1 MTDLARLALEIDSR
15 EVKTGVAELDKLT
28 AAGAKAERAVDKLG
42 DQAAASGRQ
51 LKGAGAAA
59 AEMASEAQRAAR
71 ATSGLSSG
79 VEGAGKA
86 SGLAAH
92 HVQNLAFQINDMV
105 VGLASG
111 QKPITV
117 FMQQGAQIGQIAA
130 QAGVGIGAMGSA
142 MVSATAAFV
151 AANPVILGIAAAGG
165 AIAAAF
171 AIVTDEINKTSAVT
185 VTWQDVALGAMDAV
199 KAYAVGELTKAFE
212 AVGISAAVAW
222 ATTKSAAKSALDF
235 LIGYGTLPHRMII
248 AAFQTFPAAMGDIF
262 YSGVNLAITAIN
274 KLVEKSVQAV
284 NFFAQQANKILPADM
299 QVGSIGTPQIS
310 GAGNPYAGGLNR
322 ALAAGGKTLADT
334 YSRSYS
340 TEIAGYLA
348 PFAEAR
354 ARIRGDA
361 EKTGREAGRA
371 GGKAAGEAASDAFV
385 EMFNKSLAAVFAGVD
400 KQMNAYWENYPKQT
414 EADLAAIKA
423 QSAASFEQ
431 VYKDLNKAHEGSV
444 AFNEE
449 LRATIGY
456 LNQIG
461 GFGST
466 LADIGGVFYGLKTG
480 NFGGVGGPLGAVAK
494 SFQRAFPDFSEKIV
508 TGFDKVL
515 QGVFGKNGSFTN
527 LLAGAGTGTAMGSL
541 LFGNNKGAQI
551 GGSIGGAIGSL
562 LPIPGGQIIGSIIG
576 STLGK
581 LLGSGAKYGSAV
593 VGPNGVVVGGNND
606 NSKGAA
612 TGAGGAVSSA
622 IEQIAQALGGTV
634 GNYAV
639 SIGETDG
646 KWRISTTG
654 RSGELKSKYSDV
666 QVFGKGDAAAEQ
678 ALKAAIAD
686 AIADGAIQGVS
697 AAVGRLLKS
706 GSDID
711 KQVQKA
717 QLFQGVFS
725 ELKAQTDPL
734 GAALDGVAKQFETL
748 RGIFDEAGA
757 SAEEYASLEQLLAIK
772 RQEAVD
778 AARSAK
784 VEKITDQFNLQIRA
798 LELLGKSETALAAS
812 RLLEL
817 AGMKDTLQPL
827 QQMIYQLED
836 ARAVMDQFGPLADD
850 LRAYRKELV
859 GTSSVASYGAA
870 RALFASTAASAAMGD
885 AAALGNL
892 RGVSDSYLASA
903 KANARSGLDYN
914 RARGQ
919 VLAAV
924 DQGIFAADAKVDYAQ
939 ATIDA
944 IDNSAQI
951 MQSMREELRT
961 LGEQTAANTA
971 FTANLLRRLEGPDG
985 LQVSNTNGAPLQV
998 EISA

>member
-1 MTDLARLALEIDSR
+1 MTDLARLGIEIDSR
-15 EVKTGVAELDKLT
+15 QVKDGVGELDKLT

-59 AEMASEAQRAAR
+59 AEMAREAQRAAR
-71 ATSGLSSG
+71 SATGLSSG

-105 VGLASG
+105 AGLASG
-111 QKPITV
+111 QELITV

-130 QAGVGIGAMGSA
+130 QAGTGIVGM
-142 MVSATAAFV
+142 TASLI
-151 AANPVILGIAAAGG
+151 AANPIILGVAAAGG
-165 AIAAAF
+165 VLATAF
-171 AIVTDEINKTSAVT
+171 AVVTDEINKTSAVT

-199 KAYAVGELTKAFE
+199 KSYATGELTKAFE
-212 AVGISAAVAW
+212 AIGISAEDAW
-222 ATTKSAAKSALDF
+222 GKTMSAAKTALDF
-235 LIGYGTLPHRMII
+235 LIGYGTIAHRMVI
-248 AAFQTFPAAMGDIF
+248 ASFQTLPGALGDIF
-262 YSGVNLAITAIN
+262 YSGVNLAIAAIN
-274 KLVEKSVQAV
+274 KLIEKSVQAV
-284 NFFAQQANKILPADM
+284 NFFSRQANKILPDGM
-299 QVGSIGTPQIS
+299 QVGELDAMQIA
-310 GAGNPYAGGLNR
+310 GPGNPYAGGMAR
-322 ALAAGGKTLADT
+322 AMAAGGKVLTDT
-334 YSRSYS
+334 WSRSFTS
-340 TEIAGYLA
+340 EIADA
-348 PFAEAR
+348 FNPFAQAR
-354 ARIRGDA
+354 ARERL
-361 EKTGREAGRA
+361 TGEAGKAGKEAGRA
-371 GGKAAGEAASDAFV
+371 GGKAAADEWGKLLIEGLGKFDPEIQKRMQGIAAQTASDIAQMRSVSVDAF
-385 EMFNKSLAAVFAGVD
+385 D
-400 KQMNAYWENYPKQT
+400 
-414 EADLAAIKA
+414 
-423 QSAASFEQ
+423 Q
-431 VYKDLNKAHEGSV
+431 VYKDLN
-444 AFNEE
+444 
-449 LRATIGY
+449 RAADANMAWNDQLAQTAY
-456 LNQIG
+456 LFDQIG
-461 GFGST
+461 GAGRGV
-466 LADIGGVFYGLKTG
+466 ADILNILGGNYGAV
-480 NFGGVGGPLGAVAK
+480 NGPLGVLVNSLAGISWTTPAADGGRPVIRLLGEEFNA
-494 SFQRAFPDFSEKIV
+494 ALN
-508 TGFDKVL
+508 KVFGNNGTFTKLL
-515 QGVFGKNGSFTN
+515 QGGQVGMSM
-527 LLAGAGTGTAMGSL
+527 GAV
-541 LFGNNKGAQI
+541 LFGNNQGAQI
-551 GGSIGGAIGSL
+551 GGMIGGSLGSL
-562 LPIPGGQIIGSIIG
+562 LGPVGNIVGSIIG

-581 LLGSGAKYGSAV
+581 LLGGGAKYGSAV

-666 QVFGKGDAAAEQ
+666 KVFGKGDAAAEQ

-686 AIADGAIQGVS
+686 AIKDGAIQGVS
-697 AAVGRLLKS
+697 AAVGRLLQ
-706 GSDID
+706 GGGDID

-734 GAALDGVAKQFETL
+734 GAALDGVAKQFDAL
-748 RGIFDEAGA
+748 RKIFDEAGA
-757 SAEEYASLEQLLAIK
+757 STEEYASLEQLLGIK
-772 RQEAVD
+772 RQEAID
-778 AARSAK
+778 AARQAN
-784 VEKITDQFNLQIRA
+784 VDKISDQFTLQIRA
-798 LELLGKSETALAAS
+798 LELLGKGEAALAAS

-817 AGMKDTLQPL
+817 AGMKDTLKPIQE
-827 QQMIYQLED
+827 MIYQLED
-836 ARAVMDQFGPLADD
+836 AQAVMSQFKPLADD

-924 DQGIFAADAKVDYAQ
+924 DQGIFAADTKVDYAQ
-939 ATIDA
+939 AQIDA
-944 IDNSAQI
+944 INNSADI
-951 MQSMREELRT
+951 LASMREELRS

-971 FTANLLRRLEGPDG
+971 FTANLFKRLDGPDG
-985 LQVSNTNGAPLQV
+985 LQVSNTNGTPLQV
-998 EISA
+998 EIVT

>member
-1 MTDLARLALEIDSR
+1 MQTVKSYLEGELIKGFEAFGVTTNDVWNKTVNATKWALNYMIGAGTLAVRSLIAGFQTLP
-15 EVKTGVAELDKLT
+15 
-28 AAGAKAERAVDKLG
+28 AALG
-42 DQAAASGRQ
+42 DA
-51 LKGAGAAA
+51 
-59 AEMASEAQRAAR
+59 
-71 ATSGLSSG
+71 
-79 VEGAGKA
+79 
-86 SGLAAH
+86 
-92 HVQNLAFQINDMV
+92 
-105 VGLASG
+105 
-111 QKPITV
+111 
-117 FMQQGAQIGQIAA
+117 
-130 QAGVGIGAMGSA
+130 
-142 MVSATAAFV
+142 
-151 AANPVILGIAAAGG
+151 
-165 AIAAAF
+165 
-171 AIVTDEINKTSAVT
+171 
-185 VTWQDVALGAMDAV
+185 
-199 KAYAVGELTKAFE
+199 
-212 AVGISAAVAW
+212 
-222 ATTKSAAKSALDF
+222 
-235 LIGYGTLPHRMII
+235 
-248 AAFQTFPAAMGDIF
+248 F
-262 YSGVNLAITAIN
+262 YSAVNLAIGAIEVLVNRALKGITTAI
-274 KLVEKSVQAV
+274 VAV
-284 NFFAQQANKILPADM
+284 NPLLAAASMTGLLPRLGEVSLGRVA
-299 QVGSIGTPQIS
+299 
-310 GAGNPYAGGLNR
+310 NPYAGGLANFANAQFGALRDSFTTDYLGDASGAISERAQANALARNKAKKVKGAKESGSAAGKAEADEWGKLLIEGLGKFDPEIQKRMQGIAAQTASDIAQMRSASEAAFEQTYKGLNR
-322 ALAAGGKTLADT
+322 A
-334 YSRSYS
+334 
-340 TEIAGYLA
+340 
-348 PFAEAR
+348 AEANLEWN
-354 ARIRGDA
+354 D
-361 EKTGREAGRA
+361 
-371 GGKAAGEAASDAFV
+371 
-385 EMFNKSLAAVFAGVD
+385 
-400 KQMNAYWENYPKQT
+400 Q
-414 EADLAAIKA
+414 
-423 QSAASFEQ
+423 
-431 VYKDLNKAHEGSV
+431 
-444 AFNEE
+444 
-449 LRATIGY
+449 LRDTIGY

-480 NFGGVGGPLGAVAK
+480 DFGGVGGPLGAVAK
-494 SFQRAFPDFSEKIV
+494 SFQLAFPGFSEKLV
-508 TGFDKVL
+508 TGFDKGL
-515 QGVFGKNGSFTN
+515 QDVFGKNGSFTN

-541 LFGNNKGAQI
+541 LFGNNKGAQV

-562 LPIPGGQIIGSIIG
+562 LPIPGGKIIGSIIG

-666 QVFGKGDAAAEQ
+666 KVFGKGDAAAEQ

-686 AIADGAIQGVS
+686 AIKDGAIQGVS
-697 AAVGRLLKS
+697 AAVGRLLQ
-706 GSDID
+706 GGGDID

-734 GAALDGVAKQFETL
+734 GAALDGVAKQFDAL
-748 RGIFDEAGA
+748 RKIFNEAGA
-757 SAEEYASLEQLLAIK
+757 STEEYASLEQLLGIK
-772 RQEAVD
+772 RQEAID
-778 AARSAK
+778 AARQAN
-784 VEKITDQFNLQIRA
+784 VDKISDQFNLQIRA
-798 LELLGKSETALAAS
+798 LELLGKGEAALAAS

-817 AGMKDTLQPL
+817 AGMKDTLKPIQE
-827 QQMIYQLED
+827 MIYQLED
-836 ARAVMDQFGPLADD
+836 AQAVMSQFKPLADD

-924 DQGIFAADAKVDYAQ
+924 DQGIFAADTKVDYAQ

-961 LGEQTAANTA
+961 LGEQTAANTS

-985 LQVSNTNGAPLQV
+985 FQVSNTNGTPLQV
-998 EISA
+998 EIVT

>member
-1 MTDLARLALEIDSR
+1 MTDLARLAMEIDSR

-28 AAGAKAERAVDKLG
+28 SAGAKAEKAVDKLG
-42 DQAAASGRQ
+42 DQAAATGRQ

-71 ATSGLSSG
+71 SATGLSSG

-111 QKPITV
+111 QKPLTV

-130 QAGVGIGAMGSA
+130 QAGTGIVGM
-142 MVSATAAFV
+142 TASLI
-151 AANPVILGIAAAGG
+151 AANPIILGVAAAGG
-165 AIAAAF
+165 VLATAF
-171 AIVTDEINKTSAVT
+171 AVVTDEINKTSAVT

-199 KAYAVGELTKAFE
+199 KSYATGELTKAFE
-212 AVGISAAVAW
+212 AIGISAEDAW
-222 ATTKSAAKSALDF
+222 GKTMSAAKTALDF
-235 LIGYGTLPHRMII
+235 LIGYGTIAHRMVI
-248 AAFQTFPAAMGDIF
+248 ASFQTLPGALGDIF
-262 YSGVNLAITAIN
+262 YSGVNLAIAAIN
-274 KLVEKSVQAV
+274 KLIEKSVQAV
-284 NFFAQQANKILPADM
+284 NFFSRQANKILPDGM
-299 QVGSIGTPQIS
+299 QVGELDAMQIA
-310 GAGNPYAGGLNR
+310 GPGNPYAGGMAR
-322 ALAAGGKTLADT
+322 AMAAGGKVLTDT
-334 YSRSYS
+334 WSRSFTS
-340 TEIAGYLA
+340 EIADALN
-348 PFAEAR
+348 PFAQAR
-354 ARIRGDA
+354 ARERL
-361 EKTGREAGRA
+361 TGEAGKAGKEAGRA
-371 GGKAAGEAASDAFV
+371 GGKAAADEWGKLLIEGLGKFDPEIQERMQGIAAQTASDIAQMRSASEAA
-385 EMFNKSLAAVFAGVD
+385 
-400 KQMNAYWENYPKQT
+400 
-414 EADLAAIKA
+414 
-423 QSAASFEQ
+423 FEQ
-431 VYKDLNKAHEGSV
+431 TYKGLNRAAE
-444 AFNEE
+444 ANLEWNDQ
-449 LRATIGY
+449 LRDTIGY

-480 NFGGVGGPLGAVAK
+480 DFGGVGGPLGAVAQTFK
-494 SFQRAFPDFSEKIV
+494 TAFPDFSEKIV

-515 QGVFGKNGSFTN
+515 KGVFGANGSFTN
-527 LLAGAGTGTAMGSL
+527 MLQGAGTGTAMGSL

-551 GGSIGGAIGSL
+551 GGAIGGSIGQL
-562 LPIPGGQIIGSIIG
+562 VGGPVGNIVGSIIG

-581 LLGSGAKYGSAV
+581 LFGGGAKYGSAV
-593 VGPNGVVVGGNND
+593 VGANGIKVGGNND
-606 NSKGAA
+606 NSRTAA
-612 TGAGGAVSSA
+612 SGAGGAVSSA

-666 QVFGKGDAAAEQ
+666 KVFGKGDAAAEQ

-697 AAVGRLLKS
+697 AAVTRLIQ
-706 GSDID
+706 GGTDID
-711 KQVQKA
+711 KQVKKA
-717 QLFQGVFS
+717 QLFQGVFA
-725 ELKAQTDPL
+725 ELKAATDPL
-734 GAALDGVAKQFETL
+734 GAALDDVGKQFDAL
-748 RGIFDEAGA
+748 RKIFDEAGA

-784 VEKITDQFNLQIRA
+784 VEKISDQFNLQIRA
-798 LELLGKSETALAAS
+798 LELLGKGEAALAAS

-817 AGMKDTLQPL
+817 AGMKDTLKPIQE
-827 QQMIYQLED
+827 MVYQLED
-836 ARAVMDQFGPLADD
+836 AQAVMSQFKPLADD

-903 KANARSGLDYN
+903 KANARSALDYN

-924 DQGIFAADAKVDYAQ
+924 DQGIFAAETKVDYAQ
-939 ATIDA
+939 AQIDA
-944 IDNSAQI
+944 INNSADI
-951 MQSMREELRT
+951 LASMREELRS

-971 FTANLLRRLEGPDG
+971 FTANLFKRLDGPNG
-985 LQVSNTNGAPLQV
+985 LLVSNSDGAPLQV

>member
-28 AAGAKAERAVDKLG
+28 AAGAKAEKAVDRLG

-71 ATSGLSSG
+71 SATGLSSG

-105 VGLASG
+105 AGLASG
-111 QKPITV
+111 QKPLTV

-130 QAGVGIGAMGSA
+130 QAGTGIVGM
-142 MVSATAAFV
+142 TASLI
-151 AANPVILGIAAAGG
+151 AANPIILGVAAAGG
-165 AIAAAF
+165 VLATAF
-171 AIVTDEINKTSAVT
+171 AVVTDEINKTSAVT

-199 KAYAVGELTKAFE
+199 KSYATGELTKAFE
-212 AVGISAAVAW
+212 EIGISAEDAW
-222 ATTKSAAKSALDF
+222 GKTMSAAKTALDF
-235 LIGYGTLPHRMII
+235 LIGYGTIAHRMVI
-248 AAFQTFPAAMGDIF
+248 ASFQTLPGALGDIF
-262 YSGVNLAITAIN
+262 YSGVNLAIAAIN
-274 KLVEKSVQAV
+274 KLIEKSVQAV
-284 NFFAQQANKILPADM
+284 NFFSRQANKILPDGM
-299 QVGSIGTPQIS
+299 QVGELDAMQIA
-310 GAGNPYAGGLNR
+310 GPGNPYAGGMAR
-322 ALAAGGKTLADT
+322 AMAAGGKVLTDT
-334 YSRSYS
+334 WSRSFTS
-340 TEIAGYLA
+340 EIADA
-348 PFAEAR
+348 FNPFAQAR
-354 ARIRGDA
+354 ARERL
-361 EKTGREAGRA
+361 TGEAGKAGKEAGRA
-371 GGKAAGEAASDAFV
+371 GGKAAADEWGKLLIEGLGKFDPEIQKRMQGIAAQTASDIAQMRSASEAA
-385 EMFNKSLAAVFAGVD
+385 
-400 KQMNAYWENYPKQT
+400 
-414 EADLAAIKA
+414 
-423 QSAASFEQ
+423 FEQ
-431 VYKDLNKAHEGSV
+431 TYKGLNRAAE
-444 AFNEE
+444 ANLEWNDR
-449 LRATIGY
+449 LRDTIGY

-480 NFGGVGGPLGAVAK
+480 DFGGVGGPLGAVAK

-541 LFGNNKGAQI
+541 LFGNNQGAQV
-551 GGSIGGAIGSL
+551 GGAIAGGLGQLFFGPVGGAIGS
-562 LPIPGGQIIGSIIG
+562 IVGSVI
-576 STLGK
+576 GK

-593 VGPNGVVVGGNND
+593 VGAGGVKVGGNND
-606 NSKGAA
+606 NSRTAA
-612 TGAGGAVSSA
+612 AGAGGAVSDAISA
-622 IEQIAQALGGTV
+622 IAEALGGTV

-666 QVFGKGDAAAEQ
+666 KVFGKGDAAAEQ

-686 AIADGAIQGVS
+686 AIKDGAIQGVS
-697 AAVGRLLKS
+697 AAVGRLLQ
-706 GSDID
+706 GGGDID

-734 GAALDGVAKQFETL
+734 GAALDGVAKQFDAL
-748 RGIFDEAGA
+748 RKIFDEAGA
-757 SAEEYASLEQLLAIK
+757 STEEYASLEQLLGIK
-772 RQEAVD
+772 RQEAID
-778 AARSAK
+778 AARQAN
-784 VEKITDQFNLQIRA
+784 VDKISDQFTLQIRA
-798 LELLGKSETALAAS
+798 LELLGKGEAALAAS

-817 AGMKDTLQPL
+817 AGMKDTLKPIQE
-827 QQMIYQLED
+827 MIYQLED
-836 ARAVMDQFGPLADD
+836 AQAVMSQFKPLADD

-885 AAALGNL
+885 AVALGNL
-892 RGVSDSYLASA
+892 RGVSDSYLSSA
-903 KANARSGLDYN
+903 KANARSGLDYQ

-924 DQGIFAADAKVDYAQ
+924 DSGIFAADTKVDYAQ
-939 ATIDA
+939 AQIDA
-944 IDNSAQI
+944 INNSADI
-951 MQSMREELRT
+951 LASMREELRS

-971 FTANLLRRLEGPDG
+971 FTANLFKRLDGPNG
-985 LQVSNTNGAPLQV
+985 LIVSNSDGTPLQV

>member
-1 MTDLARLALEIDSR
+1 MTDFARLAMEIDSR
-15 EVKTGVAELDKLT
+15 DVKTGVAELDNLT
-28 AAGAKAERAVDKLG
+28 AAGKRAEQATNQVTAAAGRHNQQMAVVTRSAGEQRAGMQQLSYQIGDVAQQFALGTNPMIIFAQQGQQVVQALTMMRGGATGLIGFLGGPWGGVIMGAATVVGMFASKLYESGDAANSAAKDYRSAADAARDLIGAQNALKLNQAMIDRNKLTEQRFELENLLATGIRSGPTGAAVKDRNAGFFSTYQQVDDVQNRIRALKLQEAESNNLISIAERENAAIEKK
-42 DQAAASGRQ
+42 AAAS
-51 LKGAGAAA
+51 KKAGSATEGHTRAVRAHTAAVKDA
-59 AEMASEAQRAAR
+59 VDWNKLLLEGLGKFDPEIQKRMQGISAETASDIAQMRSASEAAFEQTYKGMNRAAE
-71 ATSGLSSG
+71 A
-79 VEGAGKA
+79 
-86 SGLAAH
+86 
-92 HVQNLAFQINDMV
+92 NLEWND
-105 VGLASG
+105 
-111 QKPITV
+111 Q
-117 FMQQGAQIGQIAA
+117 
-130 QAGVGIGAMGSA
+130 
-142 MVSATAAFV
+142 
-151 AANPVILGIAAAGG
+151 
-165 AIAAAF
+165 
-171 AIVTDEINKTSAVT
+171 
-185 VTWQDVALGAMDAV
+185 
-199 KAYAVGELTKAFE
+199 
-212 AVGISAAVAW
+212 
-222 ATTKSAAKSALDF
+222 
-235 LIGYGTLPHRMII
+235 
-248 AAFQTFPAAMGDIF
+248 
-262 YSGVNLAITAIN
+262 
-274 KLVEKSVQAV
+274 
-284 NFFAQQANKILPADM
+284 
-299 QVGSIGTPQIS
+299 
-310 GAGNPYAGGLNR
+310 
-322 ALAAGGKTLADT
+322 
-334 YSRSYS
+334 
-340 TEIAGYLA
+340 
-348 PFAEAR
+348 
-354 ARIRGDA
+354 
-361 EKTGREAGRA
+361 
-371 GGKAAGEAASDAFV
+371 
-385 EMFNKSLAAVFAGVD
+385 
-400 KQMNAYWENYPKQT
+400 
-414 EADLAAIKA
+414 
-423 QSAASFEQ
+423 
-431 VYKDLNKAHEGSV
+431 
-444 AFNEE
+444 
-449 LRATIGY
+449 LRDTIGY

-480 NFGGVGGPLGAVAK
+480 DFGGVGGPLGAVAK
-494 SFQRAFPDFSEKIV
+494 SFQLAFPDFSEKLV

-515 QGVFGKNGSFTN
+515 QDVFGKNGSFTN

-541 LFGNNKGAQI
+541 LFGNNKGAQV

-562 LPIPGGQIIGSIIG
+562 LPIPGGKIIGSIIG

-666 QVFGKGDAAAEQ
+666 KVFGKGDAAAEQ

-686 AIADGAIQGVS
+686 AIKDGAIQGVS
-697 AAVGRLLKS
+697 AAVGRLLQ
-706 GSDID
+706 GGGDID

-734 GAALDGVAKQFETL
+734 GAALDGVAKQFDAL
-748 RGIFDEAGA
+748 RKIFDEAGA
-757 SAEEYASLEQLLAIK
+757 STEEYASLEQLLGIK
-772 RQEAVD
+772 RQEAID
-778 AARSAK
+778 AARQAN
-784 VEKITDQFNLQIRA
+784 VDKISDQFTLQIRA
-798 LELLGKSETALAAS
+798 LELLGKGEAALAAS

-817 AGMKDTLQPL
+817 AGMKDTLKPIQE
-827 QQMIYQLED
+827 MIYQLED
-836 ARAVMDQFGPLADD
+836 AQAVMSQFKPLADD

-924 DQGIFAADAKVDYAQ
+924 DQGIFAADTKVDYAQ

-961 LGEQTAANTA
+961 LGEQTAANTS

-985 LQVSNTNGAPLQV
+985 LQVSNTNGTPLQV
-998 EISA
+998 EIVT

>member
-1 MTDLARLALEIDSR
+1 LTDLARLGIEIDSR
-15 EVKTGVAELDKLT
+15 EVKTGVSELDKLT
-28 AAGAKAERAVDKLG
+28 AAGTRAEKAVDRLG
-42 DQAAASGRQ
+42 DESVSAGRQ
-51 LKGAGAAA
+51 IKAAGAAA
-59 AEMASEAQRAAR
+59 SEMAREAQRAAM
-71 ATSGLSSG
+71 G
-79 VEGAGKA
+79 VEATGKA
-86 SGLAAH
+86 SGLARH
-92 HVQNLAFQINDMV
+92 HMQNLTFQVSDLSQQLVMAANSANP
-105 VGLASG
+105 LKASMMA
-111 QKPITV
+111 I
-117 FMQQGAQIGQIAA
+117 MQQGSQIAQIGM

-151 AANPVILGIAAAGG
+151 AANPVILGIVAAGG
-165 AIAAAF
+165 AVAAAF
-171 AIVTDEINKTSAVT
+171 AIITDEINKTSAVT

-235 LIGYGTLPHRMII
+235 LIGYGTLPHRLII
-248 AAFQTFPAAMGDIF
+248 AAFQTFPAALGDIF

-299 QVGSIGTPQIS
+299 QVSSIGTPQI
-310 GAGNPYAGGLNR
+310 GGVGNPYAGGLNR

-371 GGKAAGEAASDAFV
+371 GGKAAGEAASDAFA

-400 KQMNAYWENYPKQT
+400 KQMSAYWENYPKQT

-456 LNQIG
+456 LDRIG
-461 GFGST
+461 GIGSG
-466 LADIGGVFYGLKTG
+466 LADIGGIFLGLKTG
-480 NFGGVGGPLGAVAK
+480 DFGGARGPGGIIAEAFQK
-494 SFQRAFPDFSEKIV
+494 SFPAFSERLV
-508 TGFDKVL
+508 VGFDKVL

-527 LLAGAGTGTAMGSL
+527 LLQGAGTGTAMGQL
-541 LFGNNKGAQI
+541 LFGQNKGAQI
-551 GGSIGGAIGSL
+551 GGMIGGSLGSL
-562 LPIPGGQIIGSIIG
+562 LGPIGNIVGSIIG

-581 LLGSGAKYGSAV
+581 LFGGGAKYGSAV
-593 VGPNGVVVGGNND
+593 VGANGVTVGGNND

-612 TGAGGAVSSA
+612 TGAGGAVSDA
-622 IEQIAQALGGTV
+622 IGAIAQALGGTV

-666 QVFGKGDAAAEQ
+666 QVFGKGDAAAEA

-686 AIADGAIQGVS
+686 AIKDGAIQGVS
-697 AAVGRLLKS
+697 AAVGRLLQS
-706 GSDID
+706 GGDID
-711 KQVQKA
+711 KQVSKA
-717 QLFQGVFS
+717 QLFQSVFK

-734 GAALDGVAKQFETL
+734 GSALDDLGTQFNAL
-748 RGIFDEAGA
+748 KAIFDEAGA
-757 SAEEYASLEQLLAIK
+757 SAAEYASLEQLLALK
-772 RQEAVD
+772 REEAVD
-778 AARSAK
+778 AARQSK
-784 VEKITDQFNLQIRA
+784 VDKITDQFELQIRA
-798 LELLGKSETALAAS
+798 LELIGNSEAALAAS
-812 RLLEL
+812 RMLEL
-817 AGMKDTLQPL
+817 AGTKATLQPIR
-827 QQMIYQLED
+827 QFVYQLED
-836 ARAVMDQFGPLADD
+836 ARAVMDQFGPLAED
-850 LRAYRKELV
+850 LRSYRKELV

-885 AAALGNL
+885 AVALGGL

-903 KANARSGLDYN
+903 KANARSSLDYN

-924 DQGIFAADAKVDYAQ
+924 DQGIFAADTKVDYAQ
-939 ATIDA
+939 AQIDA
-944 IDNSAQI
+944 INNSAQI
-951 MQSMREELRT
+951 MERMRAEMVDLQS
-961 LGEQTAANTA
+961 QVASNTA
-971 FTANLLRRLEGPDG
+971 FMANLWKRFDGEGILVRTD
-985 LQVSNTNGAPLQV
+985 SDTPLNV
-998 EISA
+998 VTA

>member
-1 MTDLARLALEIDSR
+1 MTDLARLALEVDSR

-28 AAGAKAERAVDKLG
+28 AAGAKAEKAVDRLG

-71 ATSGLSSG
+71 SATGLSSG

-130 QAGVGIGAMGSA
+130 QAGTGIVGM
-142 MVSATAAFV
+142 TASLI
-151 AANPVILGIAAAGG
+151 AANPVLALVAAGAG
-165 AIAAAF
+165 AVALGFGVMTA
-171 AIVTDEINKTSAVT
+171 EINKTSAVT
-185 VTWQDVALGAMDAV
+185 VTWQDVALASMQTV
-199 KAYAVGELTKAFE
+199 KSYLEGELIKGFEAFGVTTNDVWNKTVNATKWALNYIIGAGTFTVRSLISAFKTLPAALGDAFYSATNLAVAAIETLINRAIKGIAVVIATTNPLLAAAGMVLLGGKLPEVSLGRIANPYEGGIERFAGGQFDVMRSSFTTDYLGNAAGAVSERAQANATERNKAKAKKMGSEAGKAGGTQAAEDFDKAFWE
-212 AVGISAAVAW
+212 
-222 ATTKSAAKSALDF
+222 
-235 LIGYGTLPHRMII
+235 
-248 AAFQTFPAAMGDIF
+248 
-262 YSGVNLAITAIN
+262 
-274 KLVEKSVQAV
+274 
-284 NFFAQQANKILPADM
+284 
-299 QVGSIGTPQIS
+299 
-310 GAGNPYAGGLNR
+310 
-322 ALAAGGKTLADT
+322 ALAAFDPKNAQRMKD
-334 YSRSYS
+334 Y
-340 TEIAGYLA
+340 
-348 PFAEAR
+348 
-354 ARIRGDA
+354 
-361 EKTGREAGRA
+361 
-371 GGKAAGEAASDAFV
+371 AA
-385 EMFNKSLAAVFAGVD
+385 
-400 KQMNAYWENYPKQT
+400 QT
-414 EADLAAIKA
+414 ESDLYDIRQA
-423 QSAASFEQ
+423 SAAEFD
-431 VYKDLNKAHEGSV
+431 VTYKALNAKIGAQQRW
-444 AFNEE
+444 NDE
-449 LRATIGY
+449 LVRTAY
-456 LNQIG
+456 LFGQLGGIG
-461 GFGST
+461 GGI
-466 LADIGGVFYGLKTG
+466 ADALNILGGNYGA
-480 NFGGVGGPLGAVAK
+480 VGGPLGAILQTSWTNK
-494 SFQRAFPDFSEKIV
+494 KGEQRILGEQLAIMLDPVVK
-508 TGFDKVL
+508 GFDKAL
-515 QGVFGKNGSFTN
+515 NSVFGKNGSFTGM
-527 LLAGAGTGTAMGSL
+527 LQGAGNGLAMGQL
-541 LFGNNKGAQI
+541 LFGNNQGAQI
-551 GGSIGGAIGSL
+551 GGMIGGSLGSL
-562 LPIPGGQIIGSIIG
+562 LGPVGNIVGSIIG

-581 LLGSGAKYGSAV
+581 LLGGGAKYGSAV
-593 VGPNGVVVGGNND
+593 VGPNGVTVGGNND
-606 NSKGAA
+606 NSRGAA
-612 TGAGGAVSSA
+612 TGAGGAVSDA
-622 IEQIAQALGGTV
+622 INRIAEALGGTV
-634 GNYAV
+634 GSYAV

-646 KWRISTTG
+646 KWRISTSG

-686 AIADGAIQGVS
+686 AIKDGAIQGVS
-697 AAVGRLLKS
+697 AAVGRLLA
-706 GSDID
+706 GGGDID

-734 GAALDGVAKQFETL
+734 GAALDNVAKQFDAL

-817 AGMKDTLQPL
+817 AGMKDTLKPIQE
-827 QQMIYQLED
+827 MIYQLED
-836 ARAVMDQFGPLADD
+836 AQAVMSQFKPLADD

-951 MQSMREELRT
+951 MQSMREELRS

-971 FTANLLRRLEGPDG
+971 FTANLLKRFDGADG
-985 LQVSNTNGAPLQV
+985 LIVTTSSDAPLQV

>member
-1 MTDLARLALEIDSR
+1 MTDLARLGIEIDSR
-15 EVKTGVAELDKLT
+15 EVKTGVSELDKLT
-28 AAGAKAERAVDKLG
+28 AAGTRAEKAVDRLG
-42 DQAAASGRQ
+42 DESVSAGRQ
-51 LKGAGAAA
+51 IKAAGAAA
-59 AEMASEAQRAAR
+59 SEMAREAQRAAM
-71 ATSGLSSG
+71 G
-79 VEGAGKA
+79 VEATGKA
-86 SGLAAH
+86 SWLAAH
-92 HVQNLAFQINDMV
+92 HVQNLAFQANDLF

-111 QKPITV
+111 QKPMTV
-117 FMQQGAQIGQIAA
+117 FMQQGAQIAQIGM

-151 AANPVILGIAAAGG
+151 AANPVILGIVAAGG
-165 AIAAAF
+165 AVAAAF
-171 AIVTDEINKTSAVT
+171 AIITDEINKTSAVT

-235 LIGYGTLPHRMII
+235 LIGYGTLPHRLII
-248 AAFQTFPAAMGDIF
+248 AAFQTFPAALGDIF

-299 QVGSIGTPQIS
+299 QVSSIGTPQI
-310 GAGNPYAGGLNR
+310 GGVGNPYAGGLNR

-371 GGKAAGEAASDAFV
+371 GGKAAGEAASDAFA

-400 KQMNAYWENYPKQT
+400 KQMSAYWENYPKQT

-456 LNQIG
+456 LDRIG
-461 GFGST
+461 GIGSG
-466 LADIGGVFYGLKTG
+466 LADIGGIFLGLKTG
-480 NFGGVGGPLGAVAK
+480 DFGGARGPGGIIAEAFQK
-494 SFQRAFPDFSEKIV
+494 SFPAFSERLV
-508 TGFDKVL
+508 VGFDKVL

-527 LLAGAGTGTAMGSL
+527 LLQGAGTGTAMGQL
-541 LFGNNKGAQI
+541 LFGQNKGAQI
-551 GGSIGGAIGSL
+551 GGAIGGSIGQLVGGPIGNL
-562 LPIPGGQIIGSIIG
+562 VGSIIG

-581 LLGSGAKYGSAV
+581 LFGGGAKYGSAV
-593 VGPNGVVVGGNND
+593 VGANGVTVGGNND

-612 TGAGGAVSSA
+612 TGAGGAVSDA
-622 IEQIAQALGGTV
+622 IGAIAQALGGTV

-666 QVFGKGDAAAEQ
+666 QVFGKGDAAAEA

-686 AIADGAIQGVS
+686 AIKDGAIQGVS
-697 AAVGRLLKS
+697 AAVGRLLQS
-706 GSDID
+706 GGDID
-711 KQVQKA
+711 KQVSKA
-717 QLFQGVFS
+717 QLFQSVFK

-734 GAALDGVAKQFETL
+734 GSALDDLGTQFNAL
-748 RGIFDEAGA
+748 KAIFDEAGA
-757 SAEEYASLEQLLAIK
+757 SAAEYASLEQLLALK
-772 RQEAVD
+772 REEAVD
-778 AARSAK
+778 AARQSK
-784 VEKITDQFNLQIRA
+784 VDKITDQFELQIRA
-798 LELLGKSETALAAS
+798 LELIGNSEAALAAS
-812 RLLEL
+812 RMLEL
-817 AGMKDTLQPL
+817 AGTKATLQPIR
-827 QQMIYQLED
+827 QFVYQLED
-836 ARAVMDQFGPLADD
+836 ARAVMDQFGPLAED
-850 LRAYRKELV
+850 LRSYRKELV

-885 AAALGNL
+885 AVALGGL

-903 KANARSGLDYN
+903 KANARSSVDYN

-924 DQGIFAADAKVDYAQ
+924 DQGIFAADTKVDYAQ
-939 ATIDA
+939 AQIDA
-944 IDNSAQI
+944 INNSAQI
-951 MQSMREELRT
+951 MERMRAEMVDL
-961 LGEQTAANTA
+961 QTQVASNTS
-971 FTANLLRRLEGPDG
+971 FMANLWKRFDGEGILVRTD
-985 LQVSNTNGAPLQV
+985 SDTPLNV
-998 EISA
+998 VTA